1 MRAPSGSSVD
11 PARAAARNERCLGT
25 DLRSPILLR
34 HREQL
39 LARQRPQPGLCDRCD
54 TADEGNGA
62 LRAAD
67 LLEVRVADEDAH
79 KEWRLWPRE
88 DELLVCCR
96 C

>member
-11 PARAAARNERCLGT
+11 PARAAAGNERCLGT

-39 LARQRPQPGLCDRCD
+39 LAREWPQPGLCNRRD
-54 TADEGNGA
+54 TAGEGNGA

-79 KEWRLWPRE
+79 EE
-88 DELLVCCR
+88 
-96 C
+96 